1 MTEKSDKV
9 AVDRRFF
16 LKSAT
21 LAGAA
26 AGTAT
31 TLAPHESRALPVAGK
46 VMEPSAGLMQAETE
60 RPTLIAA
67 NAGEGGRP
75 GSDHMVDVLRALDI
89 EYVATNPASS
99 CRGLHESINNYA
111 MNKKPELLTVMH
123 EEIGCAMAQGYA
135 KVSGKPMGLLFHGT
149 VGIHSV

>member
-1 MTEKSDKV
+1 MSEKSDKV

-26 AGTAT
+26 AGAAT
-31 TLAPHESRALPVAGK
+31 TLAPNESRALPVAGK

-89 EYVATNPASS
+89 EYVATNPA
-99 CRGLHESINNYA
+99 
-111 MNKKPELLTVMH
+111 
-123 EEIGCAMAQGYA
+123 
-135 KVSGKPMGLLFHGT
+135 
-149 VGIHSV
+149 